1 MTACWQGLR
10 PGQTTSTELETF
22 FRSSPLLSGGFHT
35 PNYGDDFVF
44 YIRGSFTAVTHGDY
58 LYSIELFQAY
68 NLTLREIVNTLGS
81 PNYISISYRTGSE
94 VSFLEGFLE
103 MYYPDEGFVFY
114 SGYSGGLEV
123 NLTSNNTVDVCIG
136 EDDVVTRIYI
146 QEPGT
151 IAETLNSRNLKWSI
165 VISEEQMTNAINQL
179 RQWSGFNCINLP

>member
-1 MTACWQGLR
+1 
-10 PGQTTSTELETF
+10 
-22 FRSSPLLSGGFHT
+22 
-35 PNYGDDFVF
+35 
-44 YIRGSFTAVTHGDY
+44 
-58 LYSIELFQAY
+58 
-68 NLTLREIVNTLGS
+68 
-81 PNYISISYRTGSE
+81 
-94 VSFLEGFLE
+94 

-179 RQWSGFNCINLP
+179 RQWSGFNCINLS